1 MRNFTFKIL
10 FIKSTSL
17 TSLHIA
23 GEFTSR
29 KSLLL
34 FKIVY
39 VALRF
44 LLKTP
49 TGKLSRQLHLTRV
62 CRLIT

>member
-1 MRNFTFKIL
+1 M
-10 FIKSTSL
+10 SL
-17 TSLHIA
+17 YIA
-23 GEFTSR
+23 EKFTSR

-39 VALRF
+39 VAFRF

-49 TGKLSRQLHLTRV
+49 TEKLSR
-62 CRLIT
+62 

>member
-1 MRNFTFKIL
+1 M
-10 FIKSTSL
+10 
-17 TSLHIA
+17 SLHIA
-23 GEFTSR
+23 GKFTSR
-29 KSLLL
+29 KSLLP

-49 TGKLSRQLHLTRV
+49 TEKLSRQLHLTRV